1 LISTLTAR
9 PRPRVTDRRTSPSA
23 TERAH
28 ALSGYSYHMRA
39 HQLRSSSPRRQRT
52 RSQLGHAF
60 TAATLPA
67 ASSLS
72 SRHGAPQPPTAE
84 ETASVRYG
92 RAQRYD
98 GTRRRVP
105 RPAALST
112 AREAQSMCSIT
123 GGKQPRESSSLIMRA
138 PPRVQ
143 RLALAP
149 HHDGATAESRDAER
163 GSPFP
168 RPSGWTA
175 ARVRRRKCDVKR

>member
-1 LISTLTAR
+1 
-9 PRPRVTDRRTSPSA
+9 
-23 TERAH
+23 
-28 ALSGYSYHMRA
+28 MRA

-112 AREAQSMCSIT
+112 AREAQSMRSIT

-175 ARVRRRKCDVKR
+175 ADESDVESVTSNGDFGPTRLTIATRACVADDRSGPRSLC